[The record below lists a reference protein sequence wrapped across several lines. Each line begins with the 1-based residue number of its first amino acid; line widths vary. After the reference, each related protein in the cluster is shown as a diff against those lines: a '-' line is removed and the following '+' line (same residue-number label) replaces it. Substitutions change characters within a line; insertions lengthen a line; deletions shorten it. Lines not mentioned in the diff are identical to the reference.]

1 MPVRATKRGDAR
13 TPLSGDYDVLICGA
27 SFAGLTVA
35 RELAGSGANVLV
47 IDRYEIGERQTS
59 ACAAPTEWLEKLGLG
74 PSIRQTFHDLLIHR
88 PRREFGSEPKDH
100 RWTLPWSFSTF
111 DYRQLCELL
120 AEQGEAEF
128 ETAKVEE
135 LVPAQDGDGQL
146 LTVRTDRGDLRAPIV
161 IDALGWRRVLSTGT
175 AIQPPNATLSRGL
188 EVHPPIS
195 EHAPDLELWLDP
207 KYIGPGYS
215 WAFPAKDEVRIG
227 VGSFDPALDVKQ
239 PTLELTADE
248 GVPAKGWQGN
258 YIPHKLRN
266 ATEGSVFFV
275 GDSAGHCLPT
285 TAEGIRPALYF
296 GLALGRELRAVV
308 EGRQTRE
315 QALERYAAFHDE
327 HRFAYDWLLRVQKI
341 VGVANPRPLM
351 DSALQLFRSQR
362 FVSWSFNH
370 YLDICPPAF
379 IDVPEPAAAE
389 PAVAPVAPVP
399 A

>member
-59 ACAAPTEWLEKLGLG
+59 ACAAPTEWLDRLGLG
-74 PSIRQTFHDLLIHR
+74 PSIRQTFQDLLVHR
-88 PRREFGSEPKDH
+88 PAKHFGDPPRDH
-100 RWTLPWSFSTF
+100 RWTLPWTFSTF

-128 ETAKVEE
+128 DTAKVEE
-135 LVPAQDGDGQL
+135 LVPPADGDGQL

-161 IDALGWRRVLSTGT
+161 VDALGWRRVLSTGDP
-175 AIQPPNATLSRGL
+175 IQPPKATLSRGL
-188 EVHPPIS
+188 EAHP
-195 EHAPDLELWLDP
+195 AATGDDLELWLDP

-215 WAFPAKDEVRIG
+215 WAFPARDEVRIG
-227 VGSFDPALDVKQ
+227 VGSFDPAISVKG
-239 PTLELTADE
+239 PTVELIADA
-248 GVPAKGWQGN
+248 GLTPDGWQGN
-258 YIPHKLRN
+258 YIPHKLRA
-266 ATEGSVFFV
+266 ATEGGVFFV

-285 TAEGIRPALYF
+285 TAEGIRPAFYF
-296 GLALGRELRAVV
+296 GLALGRELRLVLD
-308 EGRQTRE
+308 GRQSRE
-315 QALERYAAFHDE
+315 QALQRYAAFHDE
-327 HRFAYDWLLRVQKI
+327 HRFAYDWLLRVQRM

-351 DSALQLFRSQR
+351 DTALHLFRSQR

-370 YLDICPPAF
+370 YLDICPPSFVGDA
-379 IDVPEPAAAE
+379 VPARAAA
-389 PAVAPVAPVP
+389 AAPEPVP
-399 A
+399 APA

>member
-47 IDRYEIGERQTS
+47 VDRYEIGERQTS
-59 ACAAPTEWLEKLGLG
+59 ACAAPTEWLERLGLG
-74 PSIRQTFHDLLIHR
+74 PSIRQTFQDLLVHR
-88 PRREFGSEPKDH
+88 PRREFGSEQKDH
-100 RWTLPWSFSTF
+100 RWTLPWTFSTF

-128 ETAKVEE
+128 DTAKVER
-135 LVPAQDGDGQL
+135 LVPPQDGDGQL

-161 IDALGWRRVLSTGT
+161 VDALGWRRVLSNGST
-175 AIQPPNATLSRGL
+175 IQPPKATLSRGL
-188 EVHPPIS
+188 EVHPP
-195 EHAPDLELWLDP
+195 ATGDDLELWLDP

-227 VGSFDPALDVKQ
+227 VGSFDPALDVKH
-239 PTLELTADE
+239 PTLELVADE
-248 GVPAKGWQGN
+248 GLPAKGWQGN
-258 YIPHKLRN
+258 YIPHKLRT
-266 ATEGSVFFV
+266 ATEDGVFFV

-285 TAEGIRPALYF
+285 TAEGIRPAFYF
-296 GLALGRELRAVV
+296 GLALGRELRLVV
-308 EGRQTRE
+308 DGRQSRE
-315 QALERYAAFHDE
+315 QALARYAAFHDE
-327 HRFAYDWLLRVQKI
+327 HRFAYDWLLRVQRM

-351 DSALQLFRSQR
+351 DTALQLFRSRR
-362 FVSWSFNH
+362 FVAWSFNH
-370 YLDICPPAF
+370 YLDICPPSFAGET
-379 IDVPEPAAAE
+379 VPAPAAT
-389 PAVAPVAPVP
+389 PAPSPVAAP